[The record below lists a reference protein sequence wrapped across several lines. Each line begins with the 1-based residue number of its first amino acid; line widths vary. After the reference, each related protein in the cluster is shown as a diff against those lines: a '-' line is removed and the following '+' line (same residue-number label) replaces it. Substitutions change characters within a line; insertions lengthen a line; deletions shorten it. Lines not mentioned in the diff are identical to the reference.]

1 MISFKKASVS
11 AIDAG
16 GSNGTSGSVGE
27 WAWSTSEPSPT
38 PEGSSGTKGRGMV
51 ALVGVWEGGWEDLT
65 EVGDCGASEGFTVPH
80 RLAFVGRLLL
90 GLRFGGSKRLIFG
103 RVR

>member
-11 AIDAG
+11 SIDAG
-16 GSNGTSGSVGE
+16 GSNGTSGSVGG
-27 WAWSTSEPSPT
+27 WAWSTSEPSP
-38 PEGSSGTKGRGMV
+38 GSSGMKGRGMA
-51 ALVGVWEGGWEDLT
+51 ALVGVWEDLT
-65 EVGDCGASEGFTVPH
+65 EVGDCGTSEDFAAPH

-90 GLRFGGSKRLIFG
+90 GLRFGASKRLIFG

>member
-11 AIDAG
+11 ANDAG
-16 GSNGTSGSVGE
+16 GSNVTSGPVGE
-27 WAWSTSEPSPT
+27 WAWPWVSTSEPSPT
-38 PEGSSGTKGRGMV
+38 PEDSSGMKGRGIV
-51 ALVGVWEGGWEDLT
+51 ALIGVWEDLT
-65 EVGDCGASEGFTVPH
+65 EVGDCGASEDFAVPH

-90 GLRFGGSKRLIFG
+90 GLRFGASKRLIFG

>member
-16 GSNGTSGSVGE
+16 GGTGTAGSVGE
-27 WAWSTSEPSPT
+27 WAWSTSEPGTT
-38 PEGSSGTKGRGMV
+38 PEDSSGIEGRGTV
-51 ALVGVWEGGWEDLT
+51 ALVGVWEDLT
-65 EVGDCGASEGFTVPH
+65 EVGDCGASEGFAVTH